1 VSPMEYVTVTG
12 DQPRPLPA
20 VDPNRPPYGQQPAE
34 DNPGGGGLADGS
46 HPVIQARLRTAVEQ
60 IEEQA
65 TRLHRRLVG
74 LLPVP
79 AVLLSGAIA
88 LALTH
93 PGLAARLA
101 LDAAALSAAGALVAG
116 LVAAAQRSHD
126 AHGFGRWALFAKSP
140 AAAVFT
146 DIARTAVG
154 HPAALAQRLVEESVA
169 LARVVRLWQA
179 LLIGAAGATGL
190 LTLAALTA

>member
-1 VSPMEYVTVTG
+1 MEYVTVAG
-12 DQPRPLPA
+12 GQPATVPA
-20 VDPNRPPYGQQPAE
+20 VDPNRPPFTHQQAE
-34 DNPGGGGLADGS
+34 HAAPGSGVADGS
-46 HPVIQARLRTAVEQ
+46 HPVVQARLRTAVEQ
-60 IEEQA
+60 IDEQA
-65 TRLHRRLVG
+65 TGLHRRLVG

-116 LVAAAQRSHD
+116 LVAAAQRTHD
-126 AHGFGRWALFAKSP
+126 PATGFGRWALFAKSP

-154 HPAALAQRLVEESVA
+154 HPAGLAERLVVESVA